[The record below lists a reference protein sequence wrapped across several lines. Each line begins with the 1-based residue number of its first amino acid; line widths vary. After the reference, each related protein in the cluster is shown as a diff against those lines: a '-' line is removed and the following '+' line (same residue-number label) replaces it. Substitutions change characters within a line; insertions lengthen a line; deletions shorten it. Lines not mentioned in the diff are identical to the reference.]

1 VVAIIRHHGEIPD
14 GLSALLVRAVSTLSY
29 IQGMVTIVGV
39 EGDAPE
45 MTTHHGA
52 SESVLYARQLALDR
66 DGYIDGMSI

>member
-1 VVAIIRHHGEIPD
+1 MIAIVRYHGEILG

-29 IQGMVTIVGV
+29 IQGMSTIVEV

-52 SESVLYARQLALDR
+52 SESVLYARRLALDR
-66 DGYIDGMSI
+66 GGYVDGMSI

>member
-1 VVAIIRHHGEIPD
+1 MVAIIRHHGEIPD

-29 IQGMVTIVGV
+29 IQGMSTIVEV

-45 MTTHHGA
+45 MITHHGA

-66 DGYIDGMSI
+66 GGYVDRMSI